1 MIGVKLFGDDAGVLK
16 IGQNIGKLEVFA
28 HICITAEVKISMS
41 TYIIFRPL
49 IDEYILV
56 HQ

>member
-1 MIGVKLFGDDAGVLK
+1 VIGVKLFGEDAGVLK